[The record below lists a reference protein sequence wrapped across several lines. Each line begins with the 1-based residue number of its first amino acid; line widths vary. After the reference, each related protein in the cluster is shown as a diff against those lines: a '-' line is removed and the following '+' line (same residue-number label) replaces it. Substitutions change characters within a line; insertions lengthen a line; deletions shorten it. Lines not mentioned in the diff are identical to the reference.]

1 MQFRLK
7 LVHLCGMVLAAA
19 LWFAAPASAAA
30 EIYHVS
36 PTGNDSNPGSED
48 APWLTLSHAAEIA
61 DAGDTV
67 YIHTGVYTEP
77 LRPRNSGTE
86 GAPIVFTAYPGDT
99 PVIDGEAKS
108 ATEWGGLVE
117 INKLQHIEIS
127 NLRLINGGYFGVM
140 ITGSD
145 KILIQDNEIDY
156 TYSSGI
162 YISNSRYVIVDGND
176 IQRACHG
183 VGGAPP
189 HYAPQEHIT
198 VRNGTEYFEI
208 TNNTV
213 SNPHNGRGKEGI
225 NVKEGVA
232 NGKVSGNRV
241 FGMSRTGLYVD
252 AYDAYVRNIEIS
264 GNEVH
269 NSSHGLVIASEQGG
283 TVDGITVIDNLF
295 YTNEHNGL
303 WITGYLAGGPMRNL
317 LVENNTLYGNGDHG
331 VSVTNRDT
339 AGIVI
344 RNNIVLANATSQIE
358 VDRGV
363 PSPLLSNNFTQSDA
377 HFVDPARGDF
387 RLRPGSPA
395 AEMGAP
401 ARP

>member
-7 LVHLCGMVLAAA
+7 LVRLCGIVLVAA
-19 LWFAAPASAAA
+19 LWFVSPASAAA

-36 PTGNDSNPGSED
+36 PAGDDSNPGSED
-48 APWLTLSHAAEIA
+48 APWRTLSHAAEIA

-77 LRPRNSGTE
+77 LRPRNSGAA
-86 GAPIVFTAYPGDT
+86 GAPIIFTAYPGDN
-99 PVIDGEAKS
+99 PIIDGEAES

-140 ITGSD
+140 VTGSD
-145 KILIQDNEIDY
+145 KIVIQDNEIDY

-162 YISNSRYVIVDGND
+162 YISNSRHVIVDGND

-183 VGGAPP
+183 VGGRPP

-198 VRNGTEYFEI
+198 VRNGTENFEI
-208 TNNTV
+208 VNNTV

-241 FGMSRTGLYVD
+241 FDMSRTGLYVD

-264 GNEVH
+264 GNEVY

-283 TVDGITVIDNLF
+283 SVDGITVIDNRF
-295 YTNEHNGL
+295 HNNEHNGL
-303 WITGYLAGGPMRNL
+303 WITGYLAGGPMRDL

-331 VSVTNRDT
+331 ISVTNRDT

-344 RNNIVLANATSQIE
+344 RENIVLANVTSQIE

-363 PSPLLSNNFTQSDA
+363 PSPLLEDNVTEGDA
-377 HFVDPARGDF
+377 RFVAPERGHFCL
-387 RLRPGSPA
+387 RL
-395 AEMGAP
+395 GAP
-401 ARP
+401 GLR